1 MGTRTDTMRQT
12 LLILMAANDEAL
24 RAGHSQVD
32 VDHLLLGLLVVD
44 GDAARLLICAGV
56 GLAPARQALVAQD
69 HDDVRALGLDDAL
82 VDERWVPPL
91 PMKYAA
97 DLLPLTMAAKA
108 VVKDHR
114 RWRETDLTLL
124 EQLLA
129 DPEASGPRLLSR
141 LGVDGAA
148 VMATAPSSDRKGR
161 SSTGGRSMQVEV
173 TVPVSA
179 DALWATVADPARRPE
194 WDDDAGDVEVLD
206 AHTFT
211 VTPRFMVELTSEG
224 RAGRLPE
231 VSVTYQVIDQTPGR
245 FVEWELRYPRK
256 KRGEPHSERQSIE
269 VIPVDGGS
277 RLTLTASRS
286 RSRNV
291 LVRRLWDWTGRHEL
305 RVRAQALAQVS

>member
-1 MGTRTDTMRQT
+1 MGTRTDTTHQT

-44 GDAARLLICAGV
+44 GDAAHALITARV
-56 GLAPARQALVAQD
+56 GLAQARQALAAQER
-69 HDDVRALGLDDAL
+69 DDVRALGLDDAL
-82 VDERWVPPL
+82 ANEHWVPPVPL
-91 PMKYAA
+91 KYAA
-97 DLLPLTMAAKA
+97 DLLPFTVAAKA

-129 DPEASGPRLLSR
+129 DPEASVPRLLSR

-148 VMATAPSSDRKGR
+148 VLTAAPSSDRKGR
-161 SSTGGRSMQVEV
+161 SSSGGRYVQVEV

-179 DALWATVADPARRPE
+179 GALWATVADPARRPE
-194 WDDDAGDVEVLD
+194 WDDDAGVVQVLD
-206 AHTFT
+206 EHTFA
-211 VTPRFMVELTSEG
+211 VTPRFMVELASEG

-231 VSVTYQVIDQTPGR
+231 VSVTYHVIDQTPGR
-245 FVEWELRYPRK
+245 FVEWELLYPPRK
-256 KRGEPHSERQSIE
+256 GRESHSERQSIE
-269 VIPVDGGS
+269 ITSVDGGS

-291 LVRRLWDWTGRHEL
+291 LVRRLWNWTGGQEL